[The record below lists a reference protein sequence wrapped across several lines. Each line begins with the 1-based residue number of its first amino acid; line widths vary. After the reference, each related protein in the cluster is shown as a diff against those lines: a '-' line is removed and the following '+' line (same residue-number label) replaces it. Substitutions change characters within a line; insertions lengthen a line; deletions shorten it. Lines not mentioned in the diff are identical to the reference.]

1 MIQAQ
6 AFFDEM
12 LRQYPK
18 LNTPA
23 VIDALYT
30 FTHELVRKSTTAL
43 NTVPS
48 EDTETRALTFKD
60 KNDTE
65 IAHIS
70 FTQYANANIGINF
83 VLGEHTFTIKVSDEG
98 HIDLR
103 SSYPLCGFSQVS
115 DEVAT
120 TEYVIRCAEHY
131 DAILENALKEYVADA
146 LNDFEDEIKQ
156 YSDDKDNALRIELKA
171 YTDNKVNTL
180 RNEFLTWKNEIIAS
194 INDAIGGISTP
205 TVAVEFGNLKALFQ
219 SRKSEYTYTP
229 STNGILV
236 LGWDRTEKNL
246 FWWVNDVQQTG
257 ANPHIGEYV
266 HKGTGEVPCTFALK
280 AGVKYKW
287 QTADDPNS
295 GLGNNLE
302 YAFWTPIT
310 IKLIK

>member
-1 MIQAQ
+1 MIHAQ
-6 AFFDEM
+6 AFFDDM

-18 LNTPA
+18 LNSPA

-30 FTHELVRKSTTAL
+30 FTHELIRKSNTAL

-131 DAILENALKEYVADA
+131 DAILENALKEYVAEA
-146 LNDFEDEIKQ
+146 TNDLEDELKQ
-156 YSDDKDNALRIELKA
+156 YSDEKDAALKVDLKA
-171 YTDNKVNTL
+171 YIDVSIAALRREFTSWKEEMLGIIDNAIEELN
-180 RNEFLTWKNEIIAS
+180 AS
-194 INDAIGGISTP
+194 IATSITPKIGKYKIVKSSEDGIDS
-205 TVAVEFGNLKALFQ
+205 
-219 SRKSEYTYTP
+219 YTYTA
-229 STNGILV
+229 STSGFLMFFARGRYTASLEIGDKEITDDFVGSDGYGRRRRPV
-236 LGWDRTEKNL
+236 LLPVSSGS
-246 FWWVNDVQQTG
+246 
-257 ANPHIGEYV
+257 EYKLTNICGPV
-266 HKGTGEVPCTFALK
+266 IFFPLEVK
-280 AGVKYKW
+280 INRG
-287 QTADDPNS
+287 S
-295 GLGNNLE
+295 
-302 YAFWTPIT
+302 
-310 IKLIK
+310 

>member
-23 VIDALYT
+23 VIDAIYT

-48 EDTETRALTFKD
+48 EDTETRALTFTD
-60 KNDTE
+60 KNGTE

-103 SSYPLCGFSQVS
+103 SSYPLSGFTTGT

-131 DAILENALKEYVADA
+131 DAILENALKEYIADA
-146 LNDFEDEIKQ
+146 LNDFEDELKQ
-156 YSDDKDNALRIELKA
+156 YSDDKDSALRTELKA
-171 YTDNKVNTL
+171 YTDNKVSAL

-205 TVAVEFGNLKALFQ
+205 SVAIEFGKFTALFT
-219 SRKSEYTYTP
+219 SSKRDWSYTP
-229 STNGILV
+229 STNGILM
-236 LGWDRTEKNL
+236 LGWDRDSSGTLHFYVDGVEKTGEHDY
-246 FWWVNDVQQTG
+246 FGDHVN
-257 ANPHIGEYV
+257 
-266 HKGTGEVPCTFALK
+266 KGTGDV
-280 AGVKYKW
+280 
-287 QTADDPNS
+287 
-295 GLGNNLE
+295 
-302 YAFWTPIT
+302 PIT
-310 IKLIK
+310 FPLKSGITYRWTCEEGLSYGYWTSITVKLIR

>member
-18 LNTPA
+18 LNSPA
-23 VIDALYT
+23 VINALYT
-30 FTHELVRKSTTAL
+30 FTNELVRKSNTAL

-48 EDTETRALTFKD
+48 EDTETRALTFTD
-60 KNDTE
+60 KNNTE

-131 DAILENALKEYVADA
+131 DAILENALKEYIADA
-146 LNDFEDEIKQ
+146 LNDFEDELKL
-156 YSDDKDNALRIELKA
+156 YSDEKDAALKVDLKA
-171 YTDNKVNTL
+171 YVDVSMAAL
-180 RNEFLTWKNEIIAS
+180 RREFTSWKNEMLGIINNAIEELNAS
-194 INDAIGGISTP
+194 IATSITPRIGKYKIVKSSKDGID
-205 TVAVEFGNLKALFQ
+205 N
-219 SRKSEYTYTP
+219 YTYTA
-229 STNGILV
+229 STSGFLMFFAYGKYTASLKIGDKEITDGFVGSDGYGTRRRPV
-236 LGWDRTEKNL
+236 LLPVSSGS
-246 FWWVNDVQQTG
+246 
-257 ANPHIGEYV
+257 EYKLTNICGPV
-266 HKGTGEVPCTFALK
+266 IFFPLEVK
-280 AGVKYKW
+280 INRG
-287 QTADDPNS
+287 S
-295 GLGNNLE
+295 
-302 YAFWTPIT
+302 
-310 IKLIK
+310 

>member
-48 EDTETRALTFKD
+48 EDTETKALTFTD
-60 KNDTE
+60 KNNTE

-83 VLGEHTFTIKVSDEG
+83 VLGEHTFTIKMSDEG

-131 DAILENALKEYVADA
+131 DAILENTLKEYVAEAISD
-146 LNDFEDEIKQ
+146 LETELKQ
-156 YSDDKDNALRIELKA
+156 YSDDKDDALRLELKA
-171 YTDNKVNTL
+171 YTDNAIASL
-180 RNEFLTWKNEIIAS
+180 RNEFTSWRTEMLGIIDNAIEELNAS
-194 INDAIGGISTP
+194 IATSITPRIGKYKIVKSSEDGID
-205 TVAVEFGNLKALFQ
+205 N
-219 SRKSEYTYTP
+219 YTYTA
-229 STNGILV
+229 STSGFLMFFAYGRYTASLDIGDKEITDEFVGSDGYGRRRRPV
-236 LGWDRTEKNL
+236 LLPVSSGSEYKLTNISGPVVFFPLE
-246 FWWVNDVQQTG
+246 VQIHRG
-257 ANPHIGEYV
+257 
-266 HKGTGEVPCTFALK
+266 
-280 AGVKYKW
+280 
-287 QTADDPNS
+287 S
-295 GLGNNLE
+295 
-302 YAFWTPIT
+302 
-310 IKLIK
+310 